1 MLVISG
7 FKITKIRRDPYF
19 DMRSSHIHPMYEI
32 YYLLSGTRKILYD
45 DSIYVLRDG
54 DLVFIPM
61 NTIHKTSHINDK
73 THERIVVTFSSEP
86 MSGLK
91 HEASGAYL
99 REVFYSEP
107 VMHFSGAD
115 RSYVE
120 GLLNK
125 MLTEYERPD
134 HFSDLSIRNC
144 LQELMISLIRYKRH
158 RRDEYIQDINT
169 TDRLMQEAARYI
181 RNNYMYDISL
191 DSTANYVN
199 LSPTYLSRKFKSSTG
214 FGCREYLVLVRIQAA
229 CVMLVETNKTII
241 EIASAC
247 GFRNSNYF
255 GDVFKKEKG
264 LSPLQYRKRNG

>member
-1 MLVISG
+1 MLG
-7 FKITKIRRDPYF
+7 F
-19 DMRSSHIHPMYEI
+19 
-32 YYLLSGTRKILYD
+32 
-45 DSIYVLRDG
+45 
-54 DLVFIPM
+54 
-61 NTIHKTSHINDK
+61 
-73 THERIVVTFSSEP
+73 
-86 MSGLK
+86 K
-91 HEASGAYL
+91 HEASGTYL

-107 VMHFSGAD
+107 VMHFSGVD
-115 RSYVE
+115 RGYVE

-134 HFSDLSIRNC
+134 DFSDLSIRNC
-144 LQELMISLIRYKRH
+144 LQELMIFLIRYRRH

-191 DSTANYVN
+191 DSIANYVN

-229 CVMLVETNKTII
+229 CVMLVETNKSII

>member
-1 MLVISG
+1 MYPG
-7 FKITKIRRDPYF
+7 FKITKIKRDPYF
-19 DMRSSHIHPMYEI
+19 DMKSSHIHPMYEI
-32 YYLLSGTRKILYD
+32 YYLISGTRKIFYD
-45 DSIYVLRDG
+45 DSIYVLSDG

-61 NTIHKTSHINDK
+61 NTIHKTSHTNDK
-73 THERIVVTFSSEP
+73 THERIVVTFSDEP
-86 MSGLK
+86 IPELK
-91 HEASGAYL
+91 LAISDTSL
-99 REVFYSEP
+99 REMFYPEP

-125 MLTEYERPD
+125 MLTEYEQPD
-134 HFSDLSIRNC
+134 NFSEVSIRDC
-144 LQELMISLIRYKRH
+144 LQELMIFLIRYNHCKR
-158 RRDEYIQDINT
+158 EGYIQDIDT
-169 TDRLMQEAARYI
+169 TDRLMQEAAKYI

-191 DSTANYVN
+191 DSTAKYVN
-199 LSPTYLSRKFKSSTG
+199 LSPTYLSKKFKSSTG

-229 CVMLVETNKTII
+229 CVMLMETNKSIA

-264 LSPLQYRKRNG
+264 ISPLQYRKNNG